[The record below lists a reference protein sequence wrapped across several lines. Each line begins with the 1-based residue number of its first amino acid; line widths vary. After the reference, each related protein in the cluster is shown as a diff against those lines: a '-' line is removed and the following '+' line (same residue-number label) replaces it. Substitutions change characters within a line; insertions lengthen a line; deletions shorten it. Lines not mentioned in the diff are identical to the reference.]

1 MKKAK
6 WFPQRDVGPVV
17 VPWIMAVVV
26 VFVLLLPQP
35 LVCTFCSR
43 LCYAMLCYRCMVS
56 KDETLFTMPRVR
68 LVNFKA
74 YNNGETAKV

>member
-1 MKKAK
+1 
-6 WFPQRDVGPVV
+6 
-17 VPWIMAVVV
+17 
-26 VFVLLLPQP
+26 
-35 LVCTFCSR
+35 
-43 LCYAMLCYRCMVS
+43 MVS